1 MNTCLNYCNL
11 YVVMNNIVMCILYTN
26 PFVESYQISL
36 IILYL
41 LLIHDFCYYCANCK
55 NLELLLLT
63 IFYLCFLNFV
73 LCWNVPLVY
82 FVFLNVVWKYLFVYH
97 ENKIDLAVKKK
108 KNHLA
113 TIFSTFPPCETPD
126 TECYICLQN
135 NIEKPCLKYL
145 PCLHP
150 FHEECFTQWIFSDPE
165 KEIVCPVCRRNLL
178 EDDFC

>member
-97 ENKIDLAVKKK
+97 ENKIDFAVKKK

-135 NIEKPCLKYL
+135 YIEKPCLKYL